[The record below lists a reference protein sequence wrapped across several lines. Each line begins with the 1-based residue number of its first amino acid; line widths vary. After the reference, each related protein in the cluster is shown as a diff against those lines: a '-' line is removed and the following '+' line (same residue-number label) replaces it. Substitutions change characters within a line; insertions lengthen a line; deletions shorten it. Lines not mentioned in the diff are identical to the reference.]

1 MSSST
6 STKGGG
12 VKLVQMPSD
21 LLHIEEDSLPTLG
34 VNGELLAQFEGY
46 RSATRDRRESL
57 AILAPRQMGT
67 RELLMV
73 LARQVGAALRN
84 QNIRLRD
91 TGGDLKASRQKLCYL
106 PGGALGDALRS
117 KPARQAL
124 EREAA
129 CFIQD
134 LETAWPAGN
143 DIRRLPPDEF
153 LALLDLR
160 DERALPTFLTAAPE
174 RLPPHFTGELRHR
187 MLTLEVP
194 VQESFL
200 RRLGIDRL

>member
-1 MSSST
+1 M
-6 STKGGG
+6 
-12 VKLVQMPSD
+12 KLVQMPPE

-34 VNGELLAQFEGY
+34 VNGELLAQFEAY
-46 RSATRDRRESL
+46 RSSTRDRPDSL
-57 AILAPRQMGT
+57 AILAHREMGT

-73 LARQVGAALRN
+73 LARHVGAALRN

-91 TGGDLKASRQKLCYL
+91 TGGDLKAGREKLCYL
-106 PGGALGDALRS
+106 PGGALSDALRS

-134 LETAWPAGN
+134 LETAWSPVGN
-143 DIRRLPPDEF
+143 DIRGLPPDEF

-160 DERALPTFLTAAPE
+160 NERALPTFLTATPE
-174 RLPPHFTGELRHR
+174 RLPPRLTAELRHR
-187 MLTLEVP
+187 MLSVEVP
-194 VQESFL
+194 VQEGFL